1 MYRKALF
8 TTLLGTALLTNGVEA
23 GRGNGSPNDPRID
36 ATKVDSQQTLLT
48 IQGDHFGSSMPSVVM
63 GRWQLKVKTHSNQEI
78 VAELPKGVSGKLLP
92 DAGDLGR
99 AGQCQLGTLL
109 HDALHG
115 QQPMSG

>member
-48 IQGDHFGSSMPSVVM
+48 IQQQLPAGERIRFLRDGEIARRHRLDHTGDARRVQP
-63 GRWQLKVKTHSNQEI
+63 RQQ
-78 VAELPKGVSGKLLP
+78 
-92 DAGDLGR
+92 DR
-99 AGQCQLGTLL
+99 
-109 HDALHG
+109 ALHLR
-115 QQPMSG
+115 

>member
-78 VAELPKGVSGKLLP
+78 VAELPKGVSGNSYRMQVISGAP
-92 DAGDLGR
+92 AN
-99 AGQCQLGTLL
+99 ASSEPFFTTLFT
-109 HDALHG
+109 ASN
-115 QQPMSG
+115 P